1 VSKNIQS
8 LLNELKSAQ
17 SHIYVKNLSGIY
29 LYGSYARNEEKAE
42 SDLDVAIVLKDFEDY
57 WQEIQ
62 RTSQVISE
70 LSLKYSVT
78 ISPVRIR
85 RAHWVAED
93 TPFLNNL
100 RKESI
105 AL

>member
-1 VSKNIQS
+1 MSKNIQA
-8 LLNELKSAQ
+8 LLRELKTAL
-17 SHIYVKNLSGIY
+17 SHIYGKNLSGIY

-42 SDLDVAIVLKDFEDY
+42 SDLDVAIVLKDFQDY
-57 WQEIQ
+57 WREIQ
-62 RTSQVISE
+62 RTSHIISE

-85 RAHWVAED
+85 RDHWVAED